1 MLASC
6 GLFRRREP
14 PREKPNEIP
23 QTVRRV
29 ARAVNAVTPD
39 IPSLTAILPFTG
51 THACIAMVGVLI
63 LSFSL
68 SALICVPG

>member
-1 MLASC
+1 VGDLRLESGWDGVC
-6 GLFRRREP
+6 
-14 PREKPNEIP
+14 
-23 QTVRRV
+23 QCRRV

-63 LSFSL
+63 LSFFL

>member
-1 MLASC
+1 VGDLRLESGWDGVC
-6 GLFRRREP
+6 
-14 PREKPNEIP
+14 
-23 QTVRRV
+23 QCRRV
-29 ARAVNAVTPD
+29 ARAVNAVTSD

-68 SALICVPG
+68 SGLICVPG